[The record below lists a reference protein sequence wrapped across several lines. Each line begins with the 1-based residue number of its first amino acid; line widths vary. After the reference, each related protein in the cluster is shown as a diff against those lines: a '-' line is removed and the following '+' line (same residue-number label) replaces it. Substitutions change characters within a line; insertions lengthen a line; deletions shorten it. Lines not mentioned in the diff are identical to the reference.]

1 MARNYRFAFAAAA
14 LIAALGSSAAAESFN
29 YLFNIRLG
37 AVKIGEMRVK
47 ANNGGRQY
55 SASGSLYTTG
65 LTGALYDVRFDSDVA
80 GTVASNGQYLPVAF
94 SSKSREGGKT
104 VRAEM
109 HYSGDRV
116 SSVSFSPS
124 KNVPAD
130 ATSQRD
136 TVDPMT
142 LIYLLI
148 RPVPMANICGGSY
161 DLFDGK
167 NRLHVTYT
175 NPRKFSDGRV
185 ECTVSYSGK
194 TGGIVPAEVVFV
206 PGDNGWMY
214 IRQFSAK
221 TKLGMLHATLR

>member
-1 MARNYRFAFAAAA
+1 MAKNFKFTLAAAA
-14 LIAALGSSAAAESFN
+14 LTAALGSSAAAESFN

-47 ANNGGRQY
+47 ANNGGGQY
-55 SASGSLYTTG
+55 TASGSLYTTG
-65 LTGALYDVRFDSDVA
+65 LTGALYDVRFDSNVA
-80 GTVASNGQYLPVAF
+80 GTVASNGQYLPV
-94 SSKSREGGKT
+94 SYTSKSREGGET
-104 VRAEM
+104 ERAEM

-124 KNVPAD
+124 KTVPSD

-136 TVDPMT
+136 SVDPMT

-167 NRLHVTYT
+167 ERLHVTYT

-185 ECTVSYSGK
+185 ACTVAYSGK
-194 TGGIVPAEVVFV
+194 AGGIVPAEVIFV
-206 PGDNGWMY
+206 PGDNGWMH

-221 TKLGMLHATLR
+221 TNLGMLHATLR